1 MNIGIIGAG
10 NVGQALG
17 KGLTNADHTVTISSR
32 DPDSEKLQAWKR
44 EAGPKSRSGTF
55 SEAAQSGELVIVALT
70 WSSVEEVL
78 KSIPSEYLA
87 NKIVIDV
94 SNAIE
99 FGNPLRLAVANTS
112 MGELVQQWLPK
123 SSVVKTL
130 NMVDS
135 SRFVHPEF
143 EEGTPTMFVA
153 GNEQRA
159 KDQVRRL
166 LEELGWKDI
175 IDLGDIGQSRL
186 QESLSLVCM
195 TCQMQLQAFGAA
207 FALLRK

>member
-17 KGLTNADHTVTISSR
+17 KGLTNADHTVIISSR
-32 DPDSEKLQAWKR
+32 DPHSERLQAWKR
-44 EAGPKSRSGTF
+44 EVRPNSRSGTF
-55 SEAAQSGELVIVALT
+55 TEAAQFGELVIVALS
-70 WSSVEEVL
+70 WPSVEEVL

-87 NKIVIDV
+87 NKTVVDV

-99 FGNPLRLAVANTS
+99 FGTPLRLALTDTS

-123 SSVVKTL
+123 SYVVKTL
-130 NMVDS
+130 NMVDA
-135 SRFVHPEF
+135 SRFVHPDF

-153 GNEQRA
+153 GNQQRA

-175 IDLGDIGQSRL
+175 IDLGDIRQSRL

-195 TCQMQLQAFGAA
+195 TSQMQLQAFGAA